1 MRDET
6 IREFTVYVRKNDKWV
21 KWFSGEPMNINME
34 SDSLEDIKILNDCS
48 DISRECTKE
57 ECDKFGN
64 NGSYYSAVDVV
75 RKAKSG
81 V

>member
-6 IREFTVYVRKNDKWV
+6 IREFTVYVRKNDKLV

-57 ECDKFGN
+57 ECDKFG
-64 NGSYYSAVDVV
+64 
-75 RKAKSG
+75 RSG
-81 V
+81 KEQCPIYQFLKDTVG